1 MSLFYQNVLHFSNK
15 SVNFGAESLFGFYF
29 KFS

>member
-15 SVNFGAESLFGFYF
+15 SVNFGAESNNQ
-29 KFS
+29 KNKV

>member
-1 MSLFYQNVLHFSNK
+1 MTLFYQNVLHFSNK
-15 SVNFGAESLFGFYF
+15 SVNFDAESLFGFYF